1 MQGSEQLDQDRREGG
16 GSQGSYQG
24 ARGLR
29 GPARNTVSNFLLLQ
43 ISFGGIFRL
52 AGPLNS
58 KFKPTKLRP
67 AGPLTS
73 KFRPTKLRPADSL
86 IS

>member
-1 MQGSEQLDQDRREGG
+1 MKRVSRTVEKGG
-16 GSQGSYQG
+16 V
-24 ARGLR
+24 ARVVTR
-29 GPARNTVSNFLLLQ
+29 GPGALGGPYEVRYAIFSLLQ
-43 ISFGGIFRL
+43 FSLGGVSRL

-58 KFKPTKLRP
+58 KFKPTKLKP

-73 KFRPTKLRPADSL
+73 KFISTKLRPAGPL